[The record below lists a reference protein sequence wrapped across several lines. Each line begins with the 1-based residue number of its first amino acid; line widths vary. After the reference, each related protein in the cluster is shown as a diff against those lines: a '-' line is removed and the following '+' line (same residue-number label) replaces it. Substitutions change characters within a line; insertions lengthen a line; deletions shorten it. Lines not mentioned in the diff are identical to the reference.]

1 MCHEPADSQAGSVA
15 AAHSHQFMCKSCRLC
30 TAHASTDHA
39 LRRLRR
45 QCSQGS
51 EQELV
56 TATRIS
62 GPLESRDRSA
72 AGLRSEPSLL
82 RSSVFSFLVPQHHH
96 SGCDYNFTYLL
107 IVFDMPPKRKYNST
121 VSDDTGHPSSSQ
133 GPVHSSSST
142 HPYGEPP
149 AKKGRKA
156 EGANPAAPAPEKR
169 GARVRSSCPKAIM
182 DRVDRVMSQRYAP
195 AYCASCG

>member
-39 LRRLRR
+39 LRRSRR

-56 TATRIS
+56 TAKRIS
-62 GPLESRDRSA
+62 GLLESRDRSA
-72 AGLRSEPSLL
+72 AGLRSEPQPCPQFRVLLSCSLT
-82 RSSVFSFLVPQHHH
+82 SFLWLRLQLHI
-96 SGCDYNFTYLL
+96 L
-107 IVFDMPPKRKYNST
+107 IVFAMPPKRKYTTVFDDSGST
-121 VSDDTGHPSSSQ
+121 SSPQ
-133 GPVHSSSST
+133 GPVHSPSST

-156 EGANPAAPAPEKR
+156 EGADPAAPAPEKR

-195 AYCASCG
+195 A